1 MNDEERHVPVLLAE
15 SLRWLAPERGGVF
28 VDCTLGAGG
37 HAEALLAATPAEG
50 AEPLRLV
57 GIDRD
62 PEALALAAERLAP
75 FGDRVVLTEGNFHN
89 LGDVLAQALGEPV
102 PPLAGILAD
111 LGVSSMQLDTPERGF
126 SFRFDAPLDMR
137 MGRGGLTA
145 QEIVNTYS
153 EAELENIFREYGDE
167 RQARKV
173 ARQVVESRRQ
183 TPITTT
189 GQLKAVVE
197 EAKGPARPYGRGS
210 RIDPSTRVFQALR
223 IEVNEELSGLNR
235 FLEKA
240 VDMLDA
246 EGRLVV
252 ISYHSGEDRI
262 VKHGLRGMARGEK
275 DPVTGRTLAESR
287 LIEVL
292 TKKPVRPGE
301 EEVSANPR
309 SRSARLR
316 AAQRI

>member
-1 MNDEERHVPVLLAE
+1 VNDEERHVPVLLAE

-37 HAEALLAATPAEG
+37 HAEALLAATPEPG
-50 AEPLRLV
+50 AEPPRLV

-62 PEALALAAERLAP
+62 PAALALAAERLAP
-75 FGDRVVLTEGNFHN
+75 FGDRAVLTEGNFHN
-89 LGDVLAQALGEPV
+89 LEDVLAKALGEPV
-102 PPLAGILAD
+102 PPLAGVLAD

-126 SFRFDAPLDMR
+126 SFRFDGPLDMR
-137 MGRGGLTA
+137 MGRGGPSA
-145 QEIVNTYS
+145 EEIVNTYS

-173 ARQVVESRRQ
+173 ARQVVESRSQ
-183 TPITTT
+183 APITTT

-197 EAKGPARPYGRGS
+197 AAKGPPKPYGRGS

-235 FLEKA
+235 FLDQA
-240 VDMLDA
+240 VRMLDA

-262 VKHGLRGMARGEK
+262 VKHGLRGMARGKK

-287 LIEVL
+287 LIDVL

-301 EEVSANPR
+301 EEVSVNPR